1 MYSSTLVQK
10 YSIFVTLSPTLIK
23 AVILFPLNVMGV
35 IPALILWF
43 SGKLESYQFMTISIA
58 SGGILIMVGLYII
71 WITVSL
77 FTDYGK
83 GTPAPY
89 SPPKVLVAIGIY
101 RYVRNPMMIGVWC
114 VLIGEASLFMSIGI
128 LIWFLIFFI
137 ASILFVTLWEE
148 GNLESRFGESY
159 CEYKRHVPRRIP
171 RIRC

>member
-1 MYSSTLVQK
+1 
-10 YSIFVTLSPTLIK
+10 
-23 AVILFPLNVMGV
+23 
-35 IPALILWF
+35 
-43 SGKLESYQFMTISIA
+43 
-58 SGGILIMVGLYII
+58 MVGLYII

-148 GNLESRFGESY
+148 GDLESRFGESY
-159 CEYKRHVPRRIP
+159 REYKRNVPRWIP

>member
-1 MYSSTLVQK
+1 MT
-10 YSIFVTLSPTLIK
+10 ISPTLIK

-35 IPALILWF
+35 IPTLILWF
-43 SGKLESYQFMTISIA
+43 SGKLESYQLMTLSIV
-58 SGGILIMVGLYII
+58 SGGLLILVGLSII

-89 SPPKVLVAIGIY
+89 SPPKILVAIGIY
-101 RYVRNPMMIGVWC
+101 RYVRNPMMIGVWS

-137 ASILFVTLWEE
+137 TSIFFVTLWEE
-148 GNLESRFGESY
+148 EDLENRFGESY
-159 CEYKRHVPRRIP
+159 CEYKRNVPRWVP

>member
-1 MYSSTLVQK
+1 M
-10 YSIFVTLSPTLIK
+10 TLSPTLIK

-43 SGKLESYQFMTISIA
+43 SGKLESYQFLTISIA

-71 WITVSL
+71 CITVAL

-83 GTPAPY
+83 GTPAPS
-89 SPPKVLVAIGIY
+89 SPPKILVAIGIY
-101 RYVRNPMMIGVWC
+101 RYVRNPMMIGVWF

-148 GNLESRFGESY
+148 EDLENRFGESY
-159 CEYKRHVPRRIP
+159 REYKNNVPRWIP
-171 RIRC
+171 RIRY

>member
-1 MYSSTLVQK
+1 MTISQ
-10 YSIFVTLSPTLIK
+10 TLIK

-43 SGKLESYQFMTISIA
+43 SGKLESYQLMTLSIV
-58 SGGILIMVGLYII
+58 SGGILILVGLSII

-89 SPPKVLVAIGIY
+89 SPPKILVAIGIY
-101 RYVRNPMMIGVWC
+101 RYVRNPMMIGVWS

-137 ASILFVTLWEE
+137 TSILFVTLWEE
-148 GNLESRFGESY
+148 EDLENRFGESY
-159 CEYKRHVPRRIP
+159 CEYKRNVPRWVP
-171 RIRC
+171 RIRR

>member
-1 MYSSTLVQK
+1 MT
-10 YSIFVTLSPTLIK
+10 ISPTLIK

-35 IPALILWF
+35 ITTLILWF
-43 SGKLESYQFMTISIA
+43 SGKLESYQLMTLSIV
-58 SGGILIMVGLYII
+58 SGGILILVGLSII
-71 WITVSL
+71 WTTVSL

-89 SPPKVLVAIGIY
+89 SPPKILVAIGIY
-101 RYVRNPMMIGVWC
+101 RYVRNPMMIGVWS

-137 ASILFVTLWEE
+137 TSIFFVIVWEE
-148 GNLESRFGESY
+148 KDLESRFGEYY
-159 CEYKRHVPRRIP
+159 CEYKRNVPRWIP